1 MLKIKK
7 TTKKIFIKI
16 TISNLL
22 IQRTFQNQCKARRT
36 KKKKKQLTFLK
47 LLHTFAA
54 AKRLMEFSMTYF
66 FVGNQFCPPKWRF

>member
-36 KKKKKQLTFLK
+36 KKKKTVDFFKII
-47 LLHTFAA
+47 
-54 AKRLMEFSMTYF
+54 TYLCSGKKIDGVFHDIF
-66 FVGNQFCPPKWRF
+66 FCR